1 VRIEI
6 VTIGNE
12 ILSGVIADGNFTR
25 IARHLTREGLSACAG
40 RVLPDD
46 LQRMAAGL
54 AAAAAESD
62 ALIVTGGLGGTSD
75 DLTREA
81 IARAFGRP
89 LAPDA
94 ALRETLHERFRALGR
109 VPDPQTDRMAHLPAG
124 ARALANRTG
133 LAPGI
138 HLRVGACDLFALPGV
153 PAEMET
159 MLHEEVMPRL
169 LQAAGDPEARLAT
182 RVLRT
187 TGLPE
192 TALAERVEPRL
203 GPGVRVAYLPAAG
216 RVDLRLAAASDPDGR
231 AALESTHARLADELG
246 PLVYARDERALEA
259 VVLESFEERGWT
271 LAIAESLTGGAIGEA
286 LTRVPGSSRV
296 FSGDIVAYAD
306 AAKRELLGVPG
317 ETLAAH
323 GAVSAQTA
331 IAMAAGARRALRADV
346 AVATTG
352 IAGPGG
358 GSPDKPVGLVY
369 LGICDR
375 AGGSGFRRLLSGD
388 RRMIQERTTT
398 LALNLLRLHALG
410 RLDLAGSPAL
420 ETREA

>member
-12 ILSGVIADGNFTR
+12 ILSGVIGDSNFTR
-25 IARHLTREGLSACAG
+25 IARQLAREGLSACAG
-40 RVLPDD
+40 RVLSDD
-46 LQRMAAGL
+46 PARIAAGL
-54 AAAAAESD
+54 SAAAAEAD
-62 ALIVTGGLGGTSD
+62 ALIVTGGLGATSD

-81 IARAFGRP
+81 IAQAFERP
-89 LAPDA
+89 LALDA
-94 ALRETLHERFRALGR
+94 ALRESLRERFRALGR
-109 VPDPQTDRMAHLPAG
+109 SPDPQTDRMAHLPAG
-124 ARALANRTG
+124 ASALANRTG

-159 MLHEEVMPRL
+159 MLREEVMPRL
-169 LQAAGDPEARLAT
+169 LRATDGRVVRLET

-187 TGLPE
+187 TGIPE
-192 TALAERVEPRL
+192 TVLAGRVEPLLRA
-203 GPGVRVAYLPAAG
+203 GVRVAYLPAAG
-216 RVDLRLAAASDPDGR
+216 RVDLRLSAPGDRDGR
-231 AALESTHARLADELG
+231 AALDETHARLANELG
-246 PLVYARDERALEA
+246 SLVYARDERTLEA
-259 VVLESFEERGWT
+259 VLLELIEGRGWR
-271 LAIAESLTGGAIGEA
+271 LAVAESLTGGAIGEA

-296 FSGDIVAYAD
+296 FIGDVVAYAD
-306 AAKRELLGVPG
+306 AAKRALLGVPG

-331 IAMAAGARRALRADV
+331 VAMASGARRAMCADV
-346 AVATTG
+346 AIATTG

-358 GSPDKPVGLVY
+358 GSPEKPVGLVY

-375 AGGSGFRRLLSGD
+375 ATGRGFRRLLSGD
-388 RRMIQERTTT
+388 RWMIRERTTT

-410 RLDLAGSPAL
+410 CLDLAGSPAL
-420 ETREA
+420 EVREA